1 MEKTAEKKHVID
13 VFKGDTELSKKFLCV
28 FVVLTVILCPLL
40 SACGETE
47 EIEFSVTAETA
58 SIDYSKYKGVT
69 LNVYNWGEYISDGSD
84 GSVDIN
90 AEFTKLTGININ
102 YTNFTSNEDMYNK
115 IVNGGV
121 SYDIIIPS
129 DYMIEKLIKEELVLE
144 LNFNNIP
151 NYKYIASEYKDLYF
165 DPQNAYSVPYSV
177 GMVGLIYNTT
187 IVTEE
192 LDSWS
197 ALWDSKYD
205 GQILMFN
212 NPRDAFA
219 IAQFLEDIDINTES
233 EEEWMAAKNK
243 LSEQKPFVKSYVM
256 DEIYNKMESGAAA
269 LAPYY
274 AGDYFSMYENNPELA
289 FVYPKEG
296 TNIFVD
302 SVCIPASTKNKE
314 AAELYINYLMDPNV
328 ALQNAYMIC
337 YASPNIAVVENEEY
351 LAFLD
356 ELHPEAYDILYK
368 DMREYYR
375 GIYGEDVDIRKYYFR
390 DLPDETLNTMNTLW
404 NSLKIEST
412 EESSTDFVYYFC
424 AVVIAFLLVM
434 FIISK
439 IKKYRREHV

>member
-1 MEKTAEKKHVID
+1 M
-13 VFKGDTELSKKFLCV
+13 SKKFFAV
-28 FVVLTVILCPLL
+28 FIIITAILCPFL
-40 SACGETE
+40 CGCSDSEE
-47 EIEFSVTAETA
+47 EIEFFVTEDTA
-58 SIDYSKYKGVT
+58 SIDYSKYEGVT

-90 AEFTKLTGININ
+90 AEFTKLTGIKIN

-129 DYMIEKLIKEELVLE
+129 DYMIEKLIKEELVLK
-144 LNFNNIP
+144 LNFDNIP
-151 NYKYIASEYKDLYF
+151 NYKYIAPEYKDLFF

-177 GMVGLIYNTT
+177 GMVGLIYNTA
-187 IVTEE
+187 VVKEE

-197 ALWDSKYD
+197 ALWDEKYD
-205 GQILMFN
+205 GEILMFN
-212 NPRDAFA
+212 NPRDAFGV
-219 IAQFLEDIDINTES
+219 AQFLTGIDINTLS
-233 EEEWMAAKNK
+233 EAEWELAKNK
-243 LSEQKPFVKSYVM
+243 LSEQKPLVKAYVM
-256 DEIYNKMESGAAA
+256 DEIFNKMESGAAA
-269 LAPYY
+269 MAPYY
-274 AGDYFSMYENNPELA
+274 AGDYFSMYENNPDLD

-337 YASPNIAVVENEEY
+337 YASPNAAVVENEEY
-351 LAFLD
+351 LEFLD
-356 ELHPEAYDILYK
+356 ELHPEAYDILYM
-368 DMREYYR
+368 DMSEYYGGIDVR
-375 GIYGEDVDIRKYYFR
+375 GYYFR
-390 DLPDETLNTMNTLW
+390 DLPDETLNTVNSLW

-424 AVVIAFLLVM
+424 AVVITFLLVM
-434 FIISK
+434 FIINK

>member
-1 MEKTAEKKHVID
+1 
-13 VFKGDTELSKKFLCV
+13 LSKKFFAV
-28 FVVLTVILCPLL
+28 FIVLTVILCPFIYGC
-40 SACGETE
+40 SEGEE
-47 EIEFSVTAETA
+47 EIEFFVTEDTA
-58 SIDYSKYKGVT
+58 SIDYSKYEGVT

-90 AEFTKLTGININ
+90 AEFTKLTGIKIN

-144 LNFNNIP
+144 LNFDNIP
-151 NYKYIASEYKDLYF
+151 NYKYIAPEYKNLFF

-177 GMVGLIYNTT
+177 GMVGLIYNTAV
-187 IVTEE
+187 VTEE

-197 ALWDSKYD
+197 ALWDPKYD
-205 GQILMFN
+205 GEILMFN
-212 NPRDAFA
+212 NPRDAFG
-219 IAQFLEDIDINTES
+219 IAQFLLKEEGNDINSLS
-233 EEEWMAAKNK
+233 EQDWINAKNK
-243 LSEQKPFVKSYVM
+243 LSEQKPLVKAYVM
-256 DEIYNKMESGAAA
+256 DEIFNKMESGAAA
-269 LAPYY
+269 MAPYY
-274 AGDYFSMYENNPELA
+274 AGDYFSMYENNPDLA

-337 YASPNIAVVENEEY
+337 YASPNTAVVENEEY
-351 LAFLD
+351 LEYLD
-356 ELHPEAYDILYK
+356 ELHPEAYDILYM
-368 DMREYYR
+368 DMSEYYGGIDVR
-375 GIYGEDVDIRKYYFR
+375 GYYFR
-390 DLPDETLNTMNTLW
+390 DLPDETLNTMNSLW

-424 AVVIAFLLVM
+424 AVVITFLLVM
-434 FIISK
+434 FIINK
-439 IKKYRREHV
+439 IKKYKREHV

>member
-1 MEKTAEKKHVID
+1 M
-13 VFKGDTELSKKFLCV
+13 SKKFLCV

-47 EIEFSVTAETA
+47 EIEFSVTSETA
-58 SIDYSKYKGVT
+58 SIDYSKYEGVT

-197 ALWDSKYD
+197 VLWDSKYD

-337 YASPNIAVVENEEY
+337 YASPNTAVVENEEY

>member
-1 MEKTAEKKHVID
+1 M
-13 VFKGDTELSKKFLCV
+13 SKKFFAV
-28 FVVLTVILCPLL
+28 FIVITAILCPFL
-40 SACGETE
+40 CGCSDGEE
-47 EIEFSVTAETA
+47 EIEFFVTEDTA
-58 SIDYSKYKGVT
+58 SIDYSKYEGVT

-90 AEFTKLTGININ
+90 AEFTKLTGIKIN

-129 DYMIEKLIKEELVLE
+129 DYMIEKLIKEELVLP
-144 LNFNNIP
+144 LDFKNIP
-151 NYKYIASEYKDLYF
+151 NYKYISSEYKDLYF
-165 DPQNAYSVPYSV
+165 DPQNAYSVPYCV
-177 GMVGLIYNTT
+177 GMVGLIYNTS
-187 IVTEE
+187 IVKEE

-197 ALWDSKYD
+197 ALWSEKYD

-212 NPRDAFA
+212 NPRDAFGV
-219 IAQFLEDIDINTES
+219 AQFLEGIDINTQS
-233 EEEWMAAKNK
+233 AAEWEIAKNK
-243 LSEQKPFVKSYVM
+243 LSEQKPFVKAYVM

-269 LAPYY
+269 IAPYY
-274 AGDYFSMYENNPELA
+274 AGDYFSMYENNPDLD

-337 YASPNIAVVENEEY
+337 YASPNAAVVENEEY
-351 LAFLD
+351 LEFLD
-356 ELHPEAYDILYK
+356 ELHPEAYDILYM
-368 DMREYYR
+368 DMSEYYGGIDVR
-375 GIYGEDVDIRKYYFR
+375 GYYFR
-390 DLPDETLNTMNTLW
+390 DLPDETLNTMNSLW

-424 AVVIAFLLVM
+424 AVVITFLLVM
-434 FIISK
+434 FIINK

>member
-1 MEKTAEKKHVID
+1 M
-13 VFKGDTELSKKFLCV
+13 SKKFFAV
-28 FVVLTVILCPLL
+28 FIVITAILCPFL
-40 SACGETE
+40 CGCSDGEE
-47 EIEFSVTAETA
+47 EIEFFVTEDTA
-58 SIDYSKYKGVT
+58 SIDYSEYEGVT

-90 AEFTKLTGININ
+90 AEFTKLTGIKIN

-144 LNFNNIP
+144 LNFDNIP
-151 NYKYIASEYKDLYF
+151 NYKYIAPEYKDLFF

-177 GMVGLIYNTT
+177 GMVGLIYNTAV
-187 IVTEE
+187 VTEE

-197 ALWDSKYD
+197 ALWDDKYD
-205 GQILMFN
+205 GEILMFN
-212 NPRDAFA
+212 NPRDAFGV
-219 IAQFLEDIDINTES
+219 AQFLSGIDINTLS
-233 EEEWMAAKNK
+233 DEEWEIAKNK
-243 LSEQKPFVKSYVM
+243 LSEQKSLVKAYVM
-256 DEIYNKMESGAAA
+256 DEIFNKMESGAAA
-269 LAPYY
+269 MAPYY
-274 AGDYFSMYENNPELA
+274 AGDYFSMYENNPDLD

-337 YASPNIAVVENEEY
+337 YASPNTAVVENEEY
-351 LAFLD
+351 LEFLD
-356 ELHPEAYDILYK
+356 ELHPEAYDILYM
-368 DMREYYR
+368 DMSEYYGGIDVR
-375 GIYGEDVDIRKYYFR
+375 GYYFR
-390 DLPDETLNTMNTLW
+390 DLPDETLNTMNSLW

-434 FIISK
+434 FIINK
-439 IKKYRREHV
+439 IKKYKREHV

>member
-58 SIDYSKYKGVT
+58 SIDYSKYEGVT

-129 DYMIEKLIKEELVLE
+129 DYMVEKLIREELVLE
-144 LNFNNIP
+144 LDFNNIP

-177 GMVGLIYNTT
+177 GMVGLIYNAT

-192 LDSWS
+192 LDSWG

-233 EEEWMAAKNK
+233 EEEWTAAKNK

-256 DEIYNKMESGAAA
+256 DEIYNKMESGEAA
-269 LAPYY
+269 LVPYY
-274 AGDYFSMYENNPELA
+274 VGDFICMKDVNPDLE
-289 FVYPKEG
+289 FVYPEEG
-296 TNIFVD
+296 VNIFVD
-302 SVCIPASTKNKE
+302 AVCIPKLSQNYE
-314 AAELYINYLMDPNV
+314 AALLYINFLLDPEI
-328 ALQNAYMIC
+328 ALSNALIIG
-337 YASPNIAVVENEEY
+337 YASPNTGVLDHPDYADMRNNEYLYPAEENMPDTEYFENLPQETLTMLSNLWNEIRVHGSDNTTIYIGFGTVGLAVVFFMVRK
-351 LAFLD
+351 AV
-356 ELHPEAYDILYK
+356 IRK
-368 DMREYYR
+368 RREYWY
-375 GIYGEDVDIRKYYFR
+375 DF
-390 DLPDETLNTMNTLW
+390 P
-404 NSLKIEST
+404 
-412 EESSTDFVYYFC
+412 EE
-424 AVVIAFLLVM
+424 
-434 FIISK
+434 K
-439 IKKYRREHV
+439 

>member
-1 MEKTAEKKHVID
+1 MSKRYFS
-13 VFKGDTELSKKFLCV
+13 VFIIIIA
-28 FVVLTVILCPLL
+28 ILCPVLC
-40 SACGETE
+40 SCAEPE
-47 EIEFSVTAETA
+47 EIEFSVTDETA
-58 SIDYSKYKGVT
+58 SIDYSKYEGVT

-90 AEFTKLTGININ
+90 AEFTRLTGIEIN

-129 DYMIEKLIKEELVLE
+129 DYMIEKLIKEELVVKLD
-144 LNFNNIP
+144 LSNIP
-151 NYKYIASEYKDLYF
+151 NYKYIAEEYKDLYF
-165 DPQNAYSVPYSV
+165 DPENAYSVPYSV
-177 GMVGLIYNTT
+177 GMVGLIYNTA
-187 IVTEE
+187 IVTEKP
-192 LDSWS
+192 DSWS
-197 ALWDSKYD
+197 ALWDEKYD

-212 NPRDAFA
+212 NPRDAFG
-219 IAQFLEDIDINTES
+219 IAQFLSGININTENA
-233 EEEWMAAKNK
+233 EDWEKAKDK
-243 LSEQKPFVKSYVM
+243 LSDQKPYVKSYVM
-256 DEIYNKMESGAAA
+256 DEIFNKMESGAAA

-274 AGDYFSMYENNPELA
+274 AGDFFSMYENNPELD

-302 SVCIPASTKNKE
+302 SVCIPSSTKNKE

-337 YASPNIAVVENEEY
+337 YASPNTEVVNNEEY
-351 LAFLD
+351 LEFLD
-356 ELHPEAYDILYK
+356 ELHPEAYNILYM
-368 DMREYYR
+368 DMAEYYE
-375 GIYGEDVDIRKYYFR
+375 GADIKSYYFR
-390 DLPDETLNTMNTLW
+390 DLSDETLNTMNSLW

-412 EESSTDFVYYFC
+412 EDSSTDFVYYFC

-439 IKKYRREHV
+439 IRKYRREHV

>member
-1 MEKTAEKKHVID
+1 M
-13 VFKGDTELSKKFLCV
+13 SKKFFAV
-28 FVVLTVILCPLL
+28 FIVITAILCPFI
-40 SACGETE
+40 CGCSDSEEETE
-47 EIEFSVTAETA
+47 FFVTDETA
-58 SIDYSKYKGVT
+58 SIDYSKYEGVT

-90 AEFTKLTGININ
+90 AEFTKLTGIKIN

-144 LNFNNIP
+144 LNFDNIP
-151 NYKYIASEYKDLYF
+151 NYKYISSEYKDLFF

-177 GMVGLIYNTT
+177 GMVGLIYNTAV
-187 IVTEE
+187 VTEE

-197 ALWDSKYD
+197 ALWDPEYD
-205 GQILMFN
+205 GEILMFN
-212 NPRDAFA
+212 NPRDAFGV
-219 IAQFLEDIDINTES
+219 AQFLSGIDINTLS
-233 EEEWMAAKNK
+233 EKDWEAAKNK
-243 LSEQKPFVKSYVM
+243 LSEQKPLVKSYVM
-256 DEIYNKMESGAAA
+256 DEIFNKMESGAAA
-269 LAPYY
+269 MAPYY
-274 AGDYFSMYENNPELA
+274 AGDYFSMYENNPDLA

-337 YASPNIAVVENEEY
+337 YASPNSAVVENEEY
-351 LAFLD
+351 LEFLD
-356 ELHPEAYDILYK
+356 ELHPEAYDILYM
-368 DMREYYR
+368 DMSEYYGVDVR
-375 GIYGEDVDIRKYYFR
+375 GYYFR
-390 DLPDETLNTMNTLW
+390 DLPDETLNTMNSLW

-412 EESSTDFVYYFC
+412 DESSTDFVYYFC

-434 FIISK
+434 FVISK
-439 IKKYRREHV
+439 IKKYKREHV